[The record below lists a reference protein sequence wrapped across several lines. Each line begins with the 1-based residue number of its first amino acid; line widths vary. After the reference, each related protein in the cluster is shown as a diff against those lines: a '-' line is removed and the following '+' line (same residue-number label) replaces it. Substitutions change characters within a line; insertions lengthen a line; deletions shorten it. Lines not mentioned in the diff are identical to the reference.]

1 MRQDGGMENQ
11 DALSP
16 DVALPGQEPVDL
28 EPSIEP
34 EPEAT
39 SSSSAKEDPGQAGA
53 SDDPEVGNTL
63 INPDNS

>member
-1 MRQDGGMENQ
+1 MENQ

-34 EPEAT
+34 EPEQDPAADG
-39 SSSSAKEDPGQAGA
+39 SAEEDPGQAA
-53 SDDPEVGNTL
+53 AAEEPELGNTL